1 MIGVLCKALN
11 SGPETTREFQ
21 VEGIGSEGLRT
32 ASLAR
37 VGLSSVVVAYAGFVG
52 EGGEEALGG
61 EGIGGNGVKVSA
73 EAPPVKGAGV
83 DMLKKRWLWVGAIR
97 KDCLSICGPKASVP
111 PSLLL
116 PPVPVLHVSSLS
128 IRKP

>member
-1 MIGVLCKALN
+1 MN
-11 SGPETTREFQ
+11 SGPETTRESQ

-37 VGLSSVVVAYAGFVG
+37 VGLSSVVVAGAGLVG

-73 EAPPVKGAGV
+73 EVPLVEGAGA
-83 DMLKKRWLWVGAIR
+83 DMLKKERWLWERMIC
-97 KDCLSICGPKASVP
+97 KDCLTICGSKTSVL

-116 PPVPVLHVSSLS
+116 LTDNL
-128 IRKP
+128 IRVRPIDITVTWI